1 MRTRLLCST
10 QDLQS
15 FIVNNRFCIVHVYCE
30 TPMDS
35 MSTSCDIPI
44 GEIKRNIIEHQL
56 PEDTEFPSLILYVN
70 QKEVSIVPT
79 QMLESRQKRLS
90 LLGEKK
96 FSPTALG
103 PRTTDPLGLNKPKI
117 YSP

>member
-35 MSTSCDIPI
+35 ISTSCDIPI

-56 PEDTEFPSLILYVN
+56 PEDTEFPCLILFVN

-79 QMLESRQKRLS
+79 QYFES
-90 LLGEKK
+90 LLYHAAIL
-96 FSPTALG
+96 S
-103 PRTTDPLGLNKPKI
+103 DNNVPKTLFDYDI
-117 YSP
+117 VPNH